1 MGGYNTRLALSEESS
16 LLWKDSRQNHET
28 SSTRLQNYFWSWEG
42 RTGLQLFVIC
52 SVSAPQFYNHGV
64 WIFLVYTILVKDS
77 IASSHSKDE
86 NATAYPVS
94 KLHPLWLSGSVQKRT
109 VTYTVSWDSALECLL
124 WLGFLLSCYKGEWR
138 RINSPQSEAPVAT
151 GHEGDG
157 GCRGAN
163 LEASFLEQWNLD
175 MQKRFY
181 SRTLQLYQLLNNFP

>member
-16 LLWKDSRQNHET
+16 LLRKGSRQNHET
-28 SSTRLQNYFWSWEG
+28 SSTRLQNKFWSWEG
-42 RTGLQLFVIC
+42 RTGPQLFVIC

-86 NATAYPVS
+86 NVSAYPVS

-109 VTYTVSWDSALECLL
+109 VTYTGSWDSALECLL
-124 WLGFLLSCYKGEWR
+124 RLCSLLSCYKGEWR
-138 RINSPQSEAPVAT
+138 RINSPQSEAPIAT
-151 GHEGDG
+151 GDEGDG

-163 LEASFLEQWNLD
+163 LEASFLDPWNLD
-175 MQKRFY
+175 MQERSY
-181 SRTLQLYQLLNNFP
+181 SRALKLYKLLNIFP